1 MCVRQEGLAP
11 DVCTYFL
18 HDVSTNCTRDWQIA
32 SIVEHFTCFTAT
44 RAGSYLWTS
53 SRTTRTVMSAP
64 SAAPTPAPTPRV
76 ATPPPDA
83 PAVVAPACEPG
94 DVPRIIDMGLGRG
107 LDATSPTPW
116 LNKTSF
122 QVRRVCFDELVGTD
136 EGGALQSYANEINS
150 VSTQQVKMKSSVTVP
165 QSPVTIG
172 VDAEMS
178 RSTTS
183 SRRSVGKK
191 VINRTISY
199 REDMDD
205 LPLKATSTTKEVAE
219 MILSKSHEHQA
230 SLMPPFEERLAT
242 WICKSLEKPF
252 DATPDSAL
260 DRLTAVIDHGTPED
274 RAKIISG
281 CREFV
286 SHFRITHY
294 VSAIELGAA
303 EYVVMSSQQF
313 QTKVSVEGKLGVD
326 KIASNSVS
334 SEITSKRT
342 NKSSNTRKIGC
353 INADGTVTRRTYG
366 EAVVGVK
373 MQPVSRL
380 VNKKFLQL
388 SLQLALVEFIEDQTD
403 NVGEYTTTHYET

>member
-1 MCVRQEGLAP
+1 
-11 DVCTYFL
+11 
-18 HDVSTNCTRDWQIA
+18 
-32 SIVEHFTCFTAT
+32 
-44 RAGSYLWTS
+44 
-53 SRTTRTVMSAP
+53 MSVP
-64 SAAPTPAPTPRV
+64 SAAPTPAPTPSRA
-76 ATPPPDA
+76 ATPPP
-83 PAVVAPACEPG
+83 PAVSPACEPG
-94 DVPRIIDMGLGRG
+94 DVPRIIDLGLGRG
-107 LDATSPTPW
+107 LDATDLTPW

-150 VSTQQVKMKSSVTVP
+150 VSTQQIKMKSSVTVP

-178 RSTTS
+178 RSSTS

-205 LPLKATSTTKEVAE
+205 LPLKSTGDSTKDVAE
-219 MILSKSHEHQA
+219 KMVSNPHQG
-230 SLMPPFEERLAT
+230 SVMPPFEERLAT
-242 WICKSLEKPF
+242 WICKTLPKPCDE
-252 DATPDSAL
+252 DATAL
-260 DRLTAVIDHGTPED
+260 GHLTDVIDNGTPEE
-274 RAKIISG
+274 RAKIIDG

-294 VSAIELGAA
+294 VSAIGLGAA
-303 EYVVMSSQQF
+303 EYIVMSSQQF

-334 SEITSKRT
+334 SEVTSKRT

-353 INADGTVTRRTYG
+353 INPDGTVTRRSYG

-403 NVGEYTTTHYET
+403 NMGEYE

>member
-1 MCVRQEGLAP
+1 
-11 DVCTYFL
+11 
-18 HDVSTNCTRDWQIA
+18 
-32 SIVEHFTCFTAT
+32 
-44 RAGSYLWTS
+44 
-53 SRTTRTVMSAP
+53 MSAP
-64 SAAPTPAPTPRV
+64 SAAPTPAPTPTPTPRA
-76 ATPPPDA
+76 ATPPPADA
-83 PAVVAPACEPG
+83 SAAVSPACEPG
-94 DVPRIIDMGLGRG
+94 DVPRIIDLGLGRG
-107 LDATSPTPW
+107 LDATNSTPW

-122 QVRRVCFDELVGTD
+122 QVRRVCYDELVGTD

-178 RSTTS
+178 RSSTS

-205 LPLKATSTTKEVAE
+205 LPLKATGDSTKEVAE
-219 MILSKSHEHQA
+219 LMLSKPHQG
-230 SLMPPFEERLAT
+230 SVMPPFEERLAM
-242 WICKSLEKPF
+242 WICKTLPKPC
-252 DATPDSAL
+252 DKTGPAAL
-260 DRLTAVIDHGTPED
+260 DHLTDVIDKGTPED
-274 RAKIISG
+274 RAKIIDG

-303 EYVVMSSQQF
+303 EYIVMSSQQF

-353 INADGTVTRRTYG
+353 INPDGTVTRRTYG

-403 NVGEYTTTHYET
+403 NIGE